1 MSIPEGSGTPDAA
14 RAEGGVRVLLFGA
27 TGQVGSALRPRLQ
40 VAHTLTALDRSGC
53 DLSDPQAVRQAVGDL
68 RPDVV
73 VNAAAWTAVDRAEAE
88 PEAARRVN
96 AQAPA
101 AMAAAARELGA
112 LFVHY
117 STDYVFDG
125 SQRRPWRE
133 DDPPAPL
140 GVYGRS
146 KLEGERAV
154 AAAGGAHLILR
165 TSWVYGLTGHN
176 FLRTMLRL
184 AGERDELAV
193 VDDQIG
199 APTWSEA
206 IAQATVEAIALWLAE
221 PGRRAQRQGLF
232 HLAAGGQTSWC
243 GFARAIF
250 ELAPDLPRRPRVRAI
265 GTADYPLPAPRPAWS
280 VLDCSRLEAAFG
292 IRMAGWRE
300 ALVQCLAPAQT
311 PPPQAGHLASR
322 RRD

>member
-1 MSIPEGSGTPDAA
+1 MSTPDSSPDARSGPDAA
-14 RAEGGVRVLLFGA
+14 RADGGARVLLFGS
-27 TGQVGSALRPRLQ
+27 TGQVGGALRPRLQ
-40 VAHTLTALDRSGC
+40 AAHTLTALDRSGC
-53 DLSDPQAVRQAVGDL
+53 DLSDLRAVREVIGDL
-68 RPDVV
+68 RPDIV

-88 PEAARRVN
+88 PEAARAIN
-96 AQAPA
+96 AQAPGT
-101 AMAAAARELGA
+101 MAAAAREAGA

-125 SQRRPWRE
+125 RQRRPWRE
-133 DDPPAPL
+133 NDPPAPL
-140 GVYGRS
+140 GAYGLS

-154 AAAGGAHLILR
+154 AAVGGAHLILR

-184 AGERDELAV
+184 AGEREELAV

-206 IAQATVEAIALWLAE
+206 IAQATVEAIARWLAE
-221 PGRRAQRQGLF
+221 PGMRAQRQGLF

-250 ELAPDLPRRPRVRAI
+250 ELAPDLPRWPRVRAI

-300 ALVQCLAPAQT
+300 ALQACLGTRPG
-311 PPPQAGHLASR
+311 PR
-322 RRD
+322 